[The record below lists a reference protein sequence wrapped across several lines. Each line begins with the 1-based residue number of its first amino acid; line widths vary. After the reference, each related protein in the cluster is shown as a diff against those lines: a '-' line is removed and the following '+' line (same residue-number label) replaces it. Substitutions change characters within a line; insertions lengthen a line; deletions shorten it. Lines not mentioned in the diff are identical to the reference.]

1 MHLLHGMHTD
11 KCILYVIYI
20 HTHTHIYIY
29 FSMLYY
35 NKSLKKKYWI
45 EFCKQWEALKVL
57 VNGRIRPS
65 GTFVFVYFF
74 LNVIF
79 RIKLLIFF
87 FLNFVLL
94 LTSYVWDH
102 FCCHHIGRLVFSLCN
117 FMRKLPGLMD
127 ASFSWRMYSWQWNWD
142 SKSMS
147 QTWYPIFERLLGKP
161 KDILICLCASRKLEL
176 DKALRPNAESYQP
189 GINEKCE
196 TSP

>member
-1 MHLLHGMHTD
+1 MQDVLDWIHGILFNLKEWDSDTYTAWRYAEDMKLSGINQTQKEAVMWFHLYEGPGVIRCIETEKRMEIFRGWEEGGMSTGKWGRLHNNMDALIAWNAHWQMYIV
-11 KCILYVIYI
+11 CYIYT

-87 FLNFVLL
+87 F
-94 LTSYVWDH
+94 
-102 FCCHHIGRLVFSLCN
+102 
-117 FMRKLPGLMD
+117 
-127 ASFSWRMYSWQWNWD
+127 
-142 SKSMS
+142 
-147 QTWYPIFERLLGKP
+147 
-161 KDILICLCASRKLEL
+161 
-176 DKALRPNAESYQP
+176 
-189 GINEKCE
+189 
-196 TSP
+196 